1 MVLPEVFVRY
11 RSEIETELS
20 AVINTHPSLFDVV
33 LRYHLG
39 WIDQSEL
46 PRERKASGKMVRA
59 TLCLV
64 SCRALGGDYR
74 KALPAAASIELIHN
88 FSLIH
93 DDIEDASDE
102 RHHRATVWKL
112 WGEAQAINAGDAVYA
127 LAHLALLRLRE
138 IGIALE
144 KLASSLKILDEA
156 CLRLCEGQYLDIAYE
171 DRIDITIEEYLNM
184 IAKKT
189 AALMA
194 ASTCLGAS
202 LALET
207 ENERILNSF
216 YSLGKE
222 LGLAYQI
229 RDDILGIWGSEKKTG
244 KPTGGDI
251 TKRKKTLPVVYGLQQ
266 TGEGEDKERLLE
278 VYRKATIEESDI
290 TKVMEI
296 LNRVNAK
303 SYSQTLAER
312 HYHQALKHIKENKLP
327 AELKE
332 IADFFIER
340 DY

>member
-1 MVLPEVFVRY
+1 
-11 RSEIETELS
+11 
-20 AVINTHPSLFDVV
+20 
-33 LRYHLG
+33 LG
-39 WIDQSEL
+39 WVDQSEL
-46 PRERKASGKMVRA
+46 LGRETLSKMVRA

-74 KALPAAASIELIHN
+74 TALPAAVAIELIHN

-93 DDIEDASDE
+93 DDIEDASTE

-112 WGEAQAINAGDAVYA
+112 WGEAQAINAGDAMFA

-138 IGIALE
+138 KGIVPE
-144 KLASSLKILDEA
+144 KLASSLKILNEA
-156 CLRLCEGQYLDIAYE
+156 CFRLCEGQYLDITYE
-171 DRIDITIEEYLNM
+171 DRIDITVEDYLDM
-184 IAKKT
+184 INKKT

-194 ASTCLGAS
+194 ASTCLGAL
-202 LALET
+202 LALELEG
-207 ENERILNSF
+207 ENERMLDSYYLF
-216 YSLGKE
+216 GKE

-229 RDDILGIWGSEKKTG
+229 RDDILGIWGLEKKTG

-251 TKRKKTLPVVYGLQQ
+251 SKRKKTLPVVYVLQKS
-266 TGEGEDKERLLE
+266 GKEDKERLLE
-278 VYRKATIEESDI
+278 VYRKTTIEDSDI
-290 TKVMEI
+290 TKVTEI

-303 SYSQTLAER
+303 SYSQALALR
-312 HYHQALKHIKENKLP
+312 YHNQALKRIGGKLS